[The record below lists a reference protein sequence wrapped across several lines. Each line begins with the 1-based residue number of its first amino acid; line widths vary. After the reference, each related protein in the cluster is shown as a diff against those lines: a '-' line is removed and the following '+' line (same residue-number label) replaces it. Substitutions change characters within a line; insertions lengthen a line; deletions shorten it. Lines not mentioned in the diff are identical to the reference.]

1 MICRIENPYLAGF
14 YGITTRRPMPSK
26 FIAINGNQSQQNI
39 MMSRYDV
46 Q

>member
-1 MICRIENPYLAGF
+1 MSCRIEQLYLAGF
-14 YGITTRRPMPSK
+14 YGITMRRPMPSK
-26 FIAINGNQSQQNI
+26 LIVINGNQSQQNI